1 MKRIQLWKQIVI
13 ASVLGLILGLWNKKL
28 GVDAKFLGEIFL
40 RMIQMTIVP
49 LIFPLIVLGVAK
61 MKTGKAIGRLSLKA
75 ILFFEIVTTVLMI
88 MSVFLVNLFKTGI
101 GANLTGGDTSTV
113 ARFTEKSIDFSQFI
127 LNIIPKNI
135 FVAFTEGN
143 ILAILFFGIL
153 FGLALGA
160 LDERGTAFRNVLDS
174 LSYTMFNLLRYVIAI
189 SPIGVF
195 GFVAYSVA
203 AYGWNKVATLADL
216 IIVVY
221 VGLAVTVFIVFPII
235 AKIFKV
241 RYFELLGQ
249 IKDLLL
255 IAASTRSSESVL
267 APVMERLESY
277 GVKNS
282 IVSFVLP
289 LGYSFNLCG
298 GSVYWAPAILYI
310 ANAYGLNFTL
320 GQQFQ
325 VVLVLM
331 LLSKGVAGVVGGNF
345 VVLTTVAAAF
355 GLPLEG
361 IALIF
366 AVDFITD
373 IARTVTNV
381 IGNALAT
388 VCLAKSEKMYDDTK
402 GTSLNAAIPSALD

>member
-1 MKRIQLWKQIVI
+1 MKRLQLWKQIVI
-13 ASVLGLILGLWNKKL
+13 ASILGLILGLVSKTL
-28 GVDAKFLGEIFL
+28 GVDAKFLGDIFI

-61 MKTGKAIGRLSLKA
+61 MKTGKAVGRLAIKA
-75 ILFFEIVTTVLMI
+75 IVYFEVVTTALMI
-88 MSVFLVNLFKTGI
+88 IAVCLVNLFGTGV
-101 GANLTGGDTSTV
+101 GANLAGGDAATI
-113 ARFTEKSIDFSQFI
+113 ARFAEKSISFTQFI
-127 LNIIPKNI
+127 LNIVPKNL

-153 FGLALGA
+153 FGLGLGA
-160 LDERGTAFRNVLDS
+160 LGERGKPLVSMLDS
-174 LSYTMFNLLRYVIAI
+174 LCQTMFNLLRYVLAV

-203 AYGWNKVATLADL
+203 AYGWGKVATLWEL
-216 IIVVY
+216 IFVVY
-221 VGLAVTVFIVFPII
+221 VGLAFTVFVIFPII
-235 AKIFKV
+235 ARIFHV
-241 RYFELLGQ
+241 RYFALLGE
-249 IKDLLL
+249 IKDLLI

-267 APVMERLESY
+267 APAMERLEGY

-282 IVSFVLP
+282 AVSFVLP
-289 LGYSFNLCG
+289 LGYSFNLDG

-310 ANAYGLNFTL
+310 ANAYGANFTWL
-320 GQQFQ
+320 QQAQ

-345 VVLTTVAAAF
+345 VVLTTVATAF

-388 VCLAKSEKMYDDTK
+388 VCLAKSEGMFDPSKK
-402 GTSLNAAIPSALD
+402 GAAEAALE